1 MLTCLLLAAAA
12 CMGDTLT
19 VGHAA
24 LDGCFTINQAY
35 VTDSLN
41 TQGKTLDVTEALS
54 QNATLVCRPEKNS
67 ESTQTIARNEALTT
81 SPDSLPVLR
90 TMHFTLQSKRFLK
103 GHIEVKKLKNYKL
116 YFNSH
121 ECTDGSF
128 TLEPGRAKIVL
139 QALTQ
144 KYDRDTF
151 DVQITGDSLR
161 YAQVNATGKR
171 PYTMADMIQGS
182 HYHSVRISPTGK
194 YLVTT
199 AYFLKPD
206 GKPQHTTTL
215 TETAT
220 GREIFRRNGF
230 LRLNWLPVP
239 KDVLYFTRDGNRGR
253 ELVVF
258 NPSDGK
264 ERVLAENIPD
274 GEFSVSP
281 NEDYLIVSKQEEGK
295 KSADGL
301 KRLQEPDDRQPGW
314 RNRNSLWRYD
324 IASGF
329 MQRLTYGSSSVWLSD
344 ISADGKKLLLQYSR
358 FDASRTPFDRTTIVR
373 MDALTGRVD
382 TLLADTAFVASACF
396 SPDGRQILVC
406 ASPAAFDGLG
416 SEVGEAQIP
425 NAFDYK
431 LYLYDIATHTAT
443 FVTPGFNPSVDDYK
457 WACGDGR
464 IYILATEGPDRNLF
478 SLDINSK
485 KITRFN
491 LPLTYISGYTVASHM
506 REPRAVFFGQTSERA
521 REMFTAR
528 LDKASPDSKRIGPI
542 TFEETYKNI
551 AIGTCHTWR
560 FKATRG
566 DTIDGFFFLPP
577 DFDGKKKY
585 PLIVYYYGG
594 CTPTSRC
601 LEFQY
606 PLQILAGQGYVVY
619 VPNPSGATGYGQ
631 KFAARHV
638 NTWGKES
645 GDDIIEGT
653 KAFLNEHPYAD
664 ADRVGCLGASY
675 GGFMTEYLQ
684 TRTDLFA
691 AAIAHAGISNIA
703 SYWGGGY
710 WGYSYGECAQYGSY
724 PWNNPDLYVRQSPL
738 FNADKI
744 HTPLLLLHGTA
755 DTNVPT
761 SESQQLFTAL
771 KILGREVSY
780 VQIDGE
786 NHVITDY
793 KKRLAWQNVI
803 FAWFAKYL
811 KGDSTWWDSLEL

>member
-1 MLTCLLLAAAA
+1 MLALLLLTTAA
-12 CMGDTLT
+12 CASDTLT
-19 VGHAA
+19 VGSAR
-24 LDGCFTINQAY
+24 LDGCFPISQAY

-41 TQGKTLDVTEALS
+41 IQGKAFDVTEALS
-54 QNATLVCRPEKNS
+54 ENAPLVRRTEKYGTN
-67 ESTQTIARNEALTT
+67 TQSIVHGQALTT
-81 SPDSLPVLR
+81 GSDSLPMLR
-90 TMHFTLQSKRFLK
+90 TMRFTLQSPRFLK
-103 GHIEVKKLKNYKL
+103 GHVEVKKLKNYKL
-116 YFNSH
+116 YFNNR
-121 ECTDGSF
+121 ECTDGNF
-128 TLEPGRAKIVL
+128 TLEPGRAEIAL
-139 QALTQ
+139 QVLTQ
-144 KYDRDTF
+144 KSDRDTF

-161 YAQVNATGKR
+161 YAQINATGKR
-171 PYTMADMIQGS
+171 PFTMADMMQGE
-182 HYHSVRISPTGK
+182 HYSGVRLSPTGK
-194 YLVTT
+194 FLVTT
-199 AYFLKPD
+199 SYFLKPD
-206 GKPQHTTTL
+206 GKAQYSTTL

-220 GREIFRRNGF
+220 QRVIFHRNEY
-230 LRLNWLPVP
+230 LRLNWLPAP
-239 KDVLYFTRDGNRGR
+239 KDVLYFTREGNRGR

-258 NPSDGK
+258 TPSDGK
-264 ERVLAENIPD
+264 ERILAENIPD

-281 NEDYLIVSKQEEGK
+281 NEDYLVFSKQEEGK
-295 KSADGL
+295 KSNDGL

-314 RNRNSLWRYD
+314 RRRNALWRYD
-324 IASGF
+324 MESGY

-344 ISADGKKLLLQYSR
+344 ISADGRNLLLQYSR
-358 FDASRTPFDRTTIVR
+358 FDANRAPFDRTTIVR
-373 MDALTGRVD
+373 MDALTGKVD

-396 SPDGRQILVC
+396 SPDGSQLLVC
-406 ASPAAFDGLG
+406 ASPAAFGGLG
-416 SEVGEAQIP
+416 SEVGKGKIP

-431 LYLYDIATHTAT
+431 LYLYDIATHAT
-443 FVTPGFNPSVDDYK
+443 TFLTPGFKPSVDDYK
-457 WACGDGR
+457 WGHGDGK
-464 IYILATEGPDRNLF
+464 IYILATDGPDRNLF
-478 SLDINSK
+478 SLDVDTK
-485 KITRFN
+485 RITRFC
-491 LPLTYISGYTVASHM
+491 LPLTYISGFSVASYTSK
-506 REPRAVFFGQTSERA
+506 PRAVFFGQTPERA
-521 REMFTAR
+521 REMFTVQ
-528 LDKASPDSKRIGPI
+528 LDKASPAAKRIGPI
-542 TFEETYKNI
+542 KFEETYKDV

-566 DTIDGFFFLPP
+566 DSIDGFYFLPP
-577 DFDGKKKY
+577 DFDSKKKY

-631 KFAARHV
+631 EFAARHV

-653 KAFLNEHPYAD
+653 KAFLKEHPYAD
-664 ADRVGCLGASY
+664 ASRVGCMGASY
-675 GGFMTEYLQ
+675 GGFMTQYLQ
-684 TRTDLFA
+684 TRTNLFTA
-691 AAIAHAGISNIA
+691 AVSHAGISNIA

-724 PWNNPDLYVRQSPL
+724 PWNNPDLYVKQSPL

-761 SESQQLFTAL
+761 TESQQLFTAL

-786 NHVITDY
+786 NHVITDFN
-793 KKRLAWQNVI
+793 KRLAWQNVI

-811 KGDSTWWDSLEL
+811 KGDSAWWNALDL